1 VAQIVRLVQRLLR
14 PQLIL
19 LKSRPLHKLL
29 KEGGFCGADGV
40 VTATERWRGVLEE
53 LAQADEPRRQ
63 QWQQQQEQQ
72 QQQQKERHTEGR
84 GAKQVRVRVA
94 EAAAVAAVG
103 GGPAQTLSRKDRRA
117 LAKQARKCKRA
128 EQKAA

>member
-1 VAQIVRLVQRLLR
+1 MAQIVRLVQRLLR

-29 KEGGFCGADGV
+29 QEGGFCGADGV
-40 VTATERWRGVLEE
+40 VTATDRWSGVLEE

-72 QQQQKERHTEGR
+72 QQQKERHAEGR